1 MNARMLSCLSCL
13 SYRPN
18 LTAGTPALFA
28 ALAVAVLSLG
38 PAAPRSA
45 FDWFAT
51 LCGGTQGS
59 GPLLSSGSLNTSA
72 NANAASRPA
81 SIIKVLSCEAL
92 PNAPGKSIT
101 TITVEYPPLAF
112 TPAHRHPGSVT
123 AVVLQGTVRSQL
135 GGGAAINYAVG
146 QTWFEPP
153 GTLHVLAENPD
164 PVHPAKL
171 LATFVADTGCGAL
184 VLPPD

>member
-1 MNARMLSCLSCL
+1 MNARVL

-18 LTAGTPALFA
+18 LSAGKPALVA
-28 ALAVAVLSLG
+28 ALALTVLSLG
-38 PAAPRSA
+38 PAAPHSA

-51 LCGGTQGS
+51 LCGGTQRS
-59 GPLLSSGSLNTSA
+59 GPLLSSGSLNTNGAS
-72 NANAASRPA
+72 ASRPA
-81 SIIKVLSCEAL
+81 SVIKVLSCEAL

-101 TITVEYPPLAF
+101 TITVDYAPLAF

-135 GGGAAINYAVG
+135 GGGAAINYTVG

-153 GTLHVLAENPD
+153 GTLHVFAENPD